1 MICRFFTNMLEAKNQ
16 LDLQYNFDEKLE
28 VIKDILIQE
37 WGLNYN
43 IYLKRSQVK
52 PSLKDVKT
60 NLKTWS
66 SVKVMELM
74 LMLVKVIHVCNH

>member
-1 MICRFFTNMLEAKNQ
+1 MGVE
-16 LDLQYNFDEKLE
+16 LQYVSKKKPNPESC
-28 VIKDILIQE
+28 
-37 WGLNYN
+37 
-43 IYLKRSQVK
+43 LKE
-52 PSLKDVKT
+52 VKT